1 MKMSLGSSGCD
12 LTSIWAGAAVRSTP
26 LPDQVLR
33 TIDVVEVR
41 WVLRDPIERHI
52 DDPRSPAK
60 KVSSSQT
67 PVSEPGGAKRGRE
80 ARASSVELDQMVRAP
95 VRSSQGSGDGA
106 VPSADT
112 HELSERIR
120 PDPGDVPGHEE
131 ELLERELPERG
142 HDRGRRTG
150 DPGTRAILK

>member
-1 MKMSLGSSGCD
+1 MSLGSSGCD

-60 KVSSSQT
+60 KV
-67 PVSEPGGAKRGRE
+67 GRE